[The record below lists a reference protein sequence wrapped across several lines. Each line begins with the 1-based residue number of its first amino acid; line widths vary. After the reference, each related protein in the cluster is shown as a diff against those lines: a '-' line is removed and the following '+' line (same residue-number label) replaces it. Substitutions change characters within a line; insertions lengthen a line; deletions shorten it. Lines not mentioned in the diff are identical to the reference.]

1 MLRRCLT
8 LDKKTRWNR
17 RYLKEQCN
25 VDSYYS
31 YKITKTVR
39 LCRSIHDLAGNPDF
53 KDASIK
59 TFQDAACTHA
69 KPH

>member
-1 MLRRCLT
+1 MQRR
-8 LDKKTRWNR
+8 R
-17 RYLKEQCN
+17 
-25 VDSYYS
+25 YYS
-31 YKITKTVR
+31 YEKTNTVR